1 MFPAI
6 GPKRRP
12 ISENTVAAA
21 LQLAHRD
28 KNKIR
33 GIYNR
38 AERLK
43 ERTRMMQEWFDHL
56 DALRIGDNVLAI
68 TKPAKVGEL
77 LRAIDSFNLA
87 ATRRPPRRCSLAP
100 RVFLRP
106 G

>member
-1 MFPAI
+1 VPLSKQALAILKALKPITGEGEYMFPAI

-12 ISENTVAAA
+12 ISENTVGAA

-56 DALRIGDNVLAI
+56 DALRIGGKRPDDHQEARMKRA
-68 TKPAKVGEL
+68 KP
-77 LRAIDSFNLA
+77 
-87 ATRRPPRRCSLAP
+87 
-100 RVFLRP
+100 
-106 G
+106 